1 MASPGLNKILLIGH
15 LGKDPTLRYTPAGT
29 AVATFTLAVNR
40 PARSATGERQDE
52 VEWFTI
58 VAWGRLAE
66 TCTEFLTKGSKVFID
81 GRLQTRQWEDKD
93 GHRHTAVEVVA
104 GDLLMLGGARA
115 PAAAATD
122 EPRQAADQPAAST
135 ASVTDDLDEVP
146 F

>member
-40 PARSATGERQDE
+40 PARSAAGERQDE
-52 VEWFTI
+52 VQWFTI
-58 VAWGRLAE
+58 VTWARLAE
-66 TCTEFLTKGSKVFID
+66 TCTEFLTKGSKVYVD
-81 GRLQTRQWEDKD
+81 GRLQTRQWEDTD

-122 EPRQAADQPAAST
+122 EPSRAADQPAASP
-135 ASVTDDLDEVP
+135 APALDEPDEIP